1 MAGFAP
7 QQTAS
12 LYVAPDQQLRFGS
25 LILFNSVH
33 STSAYRCPDDI
44 LRPGQRLVEKRA
56 TARVSAVVT
65 CFNVC
70 CVEDAVDNRA
80 VVHQDL
86 KVTVAI
92 S

>member
-12 LYVAPDQQLRFGS
+12 PYVAPDQHLRFGS

-33 STSAYRCPDDI
+33 STSAYRRTDYI
-44 LRPGQRLVEKRA
+44 LRQSQRLVEDRA
-56 TARVSAVVT
+56 TAVVT

-70 CVEDAVDNRA
+70 CIENAVDNRA